1 MSSESLAEL
10 TSINFQFRNEFILNW
25 RTEFAR
31 PEVLKSSWLWWM
43 KELRDRCCML
53 DRWYGVNKEKNSEFA
68 KSDRLITIIHCNHEH
83 GHYVSTMKSFLAKTF
98 VIAMWKW
105 PLSRKIFLEET
116 LKPKINRNTIWYKL
130 KHITSQIYKMIIS
143 YPDNCIPF
151 VNDSGLN
158 NFCFNGL
165 FSWYRGL
172 SLRFLSWL
180 LRNLW
185 VLLPACNNLL
195 AADS

>member
-1 MSSESLAEL
+1 MGVIYVIRISRWINLNQFSISKWIYFKLKNRIRSTRSLE
-10 TSINFQFRNEFILNW
+10 I
-25 RTEFAR
+25 
-31 PEVLKSSWLWWM
+31 
-43 KELRDRCCML
+43 
-53 DRWYGVNKEKNSEFA
+53 
-68 KSDRLITIIHCNHEH
+68 RLITIIHCNHEN